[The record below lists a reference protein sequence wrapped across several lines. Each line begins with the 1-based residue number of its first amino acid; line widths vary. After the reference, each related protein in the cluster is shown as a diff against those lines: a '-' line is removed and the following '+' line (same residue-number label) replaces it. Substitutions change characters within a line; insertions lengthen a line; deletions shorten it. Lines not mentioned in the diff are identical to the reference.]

1 MQRSPNN
8 ETQKLIPSKHSSSTR
23 NGTVSKQKVP
33 KVKARNLQNM
43 HGYDNEEE
51 YMNDHGER

>member
-1 MQRSPNN
+1 MQMSPNN

-23 NGTVSKQKVP
+23 NGTAPKQKVP
-33 KVKARNLQNM
+33 KSKARNLQNM

-51 YMNDHGER
+51 SR